1 MRTFRIVGAIFCV
14 FGCFFALL
22 GILTSVLPMIEN
34 EQFQMILNSFQETSA
49 DPLTNTLNTIV
60 LFCLH
65 SGYFLLFCGISITV
79 AGGLI
84 SASAHR
90 RQKAGA
96 IAGTESAFPVKQAAA
111 PGIPKPAY
119 YPGGAA
125 PPAIS
130 PVVDEEAPAP
140 KIVSTFIRHKSPI
153 SGGVEPALQSDD
165 SDAHR
170 LMLND
175 EQLAAEALMARP
187 SSPDYSQYLSNAEPA
202 RADALAAEQAQP
214 KQAPPRPKIVSTIGK
229 NKP

>member
-34 EQFQMILNSFQETSA
+34 EQFQMILDSFQETSA

-65 SGYFLLFCGISITV
+65 SGYFLLFSGISITV

-90 RQKAGA
+90 RQKAAAISGA
-96 IAGTESAFPVKQAAA
+96 ESAILPKQAVP
-111 PGIPKPAY
+111 PGIPMPAY

-125 PPAIS
+125 PPAVS
-130 PVVDEEAPAP
+130 PDAEAEAPAP

-175 EQLAAEALMARP
+175 EQLAAEALNAQP
-187 SSPDYSQYLSNAEPA
+187 PQPDYSQYLSNAEPS
-202 RADALAAEQAQP
+202 RADTLAAEQAQQ

-229 NKP
+229 NRP